1 MKESLKILFII
12 QWIIASAIIFYLSSL
27 PKIEF
32 VPEDILRY
40 DKIVH
45 FFVYLIYGLS
55 THFFVFALIKYKIV
69 DKKTYII
76 AMLIAVIYAASDEFH
91 QSFVPNRTAS
101 FYDFLADFFGILLS
115 IQIFTLILKKINK
128 FILK

>member
-27 PKIEF
+27 PRIEF

-40 DKIVH
+40 DKVVH

-55 THFFVFALIKYKIV
+55 TNFFVYALIKYKIIN
-69 DKKTYII
+69 KRTYII
-76 AMLIAVIYAASDEFH
+76 AIIIAVLFAASDEFH

-101 FYDFLADFFGILLS
+101 VYDFIADFLGILLS
-115 IQIFTLILKKINK
+115 IEIFALILKKINK